1 MMDFDAVNFPY
12 VIMSGRKTLNI
23 LNVEEASM
31 QPLLKIPTDARSG
44 SSIAFLLREDNGFAL
59 HITRIHVDD
68 EKNVH
73 HEWVRLL
80 LRDDFITCLKE
91 LGRLPPVT
99 TRGIIEECKKANL
112 YDELSQNDATTLEG
126 SIIQKRLNALKAER
140 EKEAK
145 VSELILKEN
154 KETIARQTQLLEQK
168 EKTILQKD
176 KLNEE
181 QKATID
187 DMQRRIA
194 ELE

>member
-1 MMDFDAVNFPY
+1 M
-12 VIMSGRKTLNI
+12 I
-23 LNVEEASM
+23 
-31 QPLLKIPTDARSG
+31 
-44 SSIAFLLREDNGFAL
+44 LREDNGFSL
-59 HITRIHVDD
+59 HIATKHYDD
-68 EKNVH
+68 ERNRH

-80 LRDDFITCLKE
+80 LRDDFFTCLKE

-154 KETIARQTQLLEQK
+154 KETIAR
-168 EKTILQKD
+168 
-176 KLNEE
+176 
-181 QKATID
+181 
-187 DMQRRIA
+187 
-194 ELE
+194 